1 MKSILNKYKIH
12 IEIIFILL
20 VIICA
25 FMYFNIENTTIRQLH
40 YELSLSMFLNIF
52 K

>member
-1 MKSILNKYKIH
+1 MKSILNKPKIH

-20 VIICA
+20 VVICA
-25 FMYFNIENTTIRQLH
+25 YLYLNLENTTIRQLH